1 VLKAYQIRVW
11 HKNRVRSGNHLP
23 LYLEVIDKWLEPLCP
38 GHFRVLQRLKV
49 RGTDGKGGV
58 VVTKSTGLLVP
69 SVCSLRQGLQG
80 YEIHHIPYQNRLTR
94 MISTQL
100 IMDRTLAM
108 MMVCSPV
115 VSLALCLRYRGS
127 NPLLCQKLYNC

>member
-1 VLKAYQIRVW
+1 
-11 HKNRVRSGNHLP
+11 
-23 LYLEVIDKWLEPLCP
+23 
-38 GHFRVLQRLKV
+38 
-49 RGTDGKGGV
+49 
-58 VVTKSTGLLVP
+58 
-69 SVCSLRQGLQG
+69 
-80 YEIHHIPYQNRLTR
+80 

-127 NPLLCQKLYNC
+127 NPLLCQKLYNCWVSPYDTPEGKWRYGNIHRSGITNHTRTRTDGSAL